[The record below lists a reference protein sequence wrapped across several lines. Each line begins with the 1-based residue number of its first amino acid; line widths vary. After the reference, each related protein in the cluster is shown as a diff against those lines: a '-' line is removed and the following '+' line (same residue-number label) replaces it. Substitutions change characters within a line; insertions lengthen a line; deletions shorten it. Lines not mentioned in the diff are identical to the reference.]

1 MLPGAKR
8 KSGEGGRSLET
19 ESKCGLAD
27 GRFSAMNGVEPAPR
41 PAVESPAPGGGHPP
55 AAGIPP
61 FGGPAIAAVLAAA
74 VALNAAGAMI
84 VEIVAGRLLA
94 PYFGMSL
101 YTWTTVIG
109 VVLAGLTL
117 GHWVGGRLAGR
128 YQARLAPALGLAF
141 WLGALTTLLV
151 LPVTGL
157 VAGALLRGEAAPAL
171 AITLSGLA
179 GFFVPSLVAGLVQ
192 PMATVLALQQAAVH
206 SGPVVGRML
215 AAGAFGSILG
225 TFSAGFVLISWLGS
239 AGTLWLVAGLNA
251 VLGAVFLPGLS
262 RRGAALALAAALVP
276 LAVIS
281 GGIAV
286 PGFATPCQVES
297 RYYCIRVD
305 PADDQ
310 TGRASRLM
318 ALDHLVHSV
327 NDEADPQVLF
337 SPYLHLVDEIARY
350 RFAAQPI
357 SAFFIGGGGFTLPRA
372 WQARNPLSDLTIAE
386 IDPLVTRLA
395 QGRLWFEP
403 GENTQVQELDARVAL
418 GRIAEGARFDVVF
431 GDAFHDIAIPAHL
444 ISDEFNAL
452 IAARLKDTG
461 FYVLNVVD
469 NPTNPKLLASLLRTL
484 NRRFP
489 LLEVWVE
496 PRDIRG
502 ARRATF
508 IVYAARQPSG
518 LEATHR
524 ATYGYRHLWL
534 RIDLRSIDV
543 DGLGL
548 VLTDDFAPVDRL
560 LSGLWLGGD

>member
-1 MLPGAKR
+1 MSAAL
-8 KSGEGGRSLET
+8 
-19 ESKCGLAD
+19 LA
-27 GRFSAMNGVEPAPR
+27 V
-41 PAVESPAPGGGHPP
+41 
-55 AAGIPP
+55 
-61 FGGPAIAAVLAAA
+61 A

-109 VVLAGLTL
+109 VVLAGLTC
-117 GHWVGGRLAGR
+117 GHWIGGRLAGR
-128 YQARLAPALGLAF
+128 YRAHLAPVIGLSF
-141 WLGALTTLLV
+141 WLGALTTVLV

-171 AITLSGLA
+171 AIALSGLA
-179 GFFVPSLVAGLVQ
+179 GFFIPSLVAGLVQ
-192 PMATVLALQQAAVH
+192 PMATVFELQRAAAH

-225 TFSAGFVLISWLGS
+225 TFIAGFVLISWLGS
-239 AGTLWLVAGLNA
+239 AGTIWLVAGLNA
-251 VLGAVFLPGLS
+251 VLGALFLPGLS
-262 RRGAALALAAALVP
+262 RRGGALAAAGLLVP

-281 GGIAV
+281 GGVTV

-297 RYYCIRVD
+297 RYYCIRID
-305 PADDQ
+305 PADGQ

-327 NDEADPQVLF
+327 NDEADPQALF
-337 SPYLHLVDEIARY
+337 SPYLHLVDEIARH
-350 RFAAQPI
+350 RFADEPI

-372 WQARNPLSDLTIAE
+372 WQARNPASDLTIAE
-386 IDPLVTRLA
+386 IDPVVTRLA
-395 QGRLWFEP
+395 REKLWFAP
-403 GENTQVQELDARVAL
+403 GENTHVLERDARVAL
-418 GRIAEGARFDVVF
+418 RAIPEAPRFDVVF

-452 IAARLKDTG
+452 VARRLKDTG

-469 NPTNPKLLASLLRTL
+469 DPSNPRLLASLLRTL
-484 NRRFP
+484 KLRFP

-496 PRDIRG
+496 PRDIQG

-508 IVYAARQPSG
+508 IVYAAKQPSG

-534 RIDLRSIDV
+534 RVDPASIDI
-543 DGLGL
+543 DGLGIT
-548 VLTDDFAPVDRL
+548 LTDDFAPVDRL